1 MPYDSQ
7 GNFYRVHNWEQ
18 DRLDDIEIVSDR
30 HDEEDDNFAEGLSQC
45 VLRDGRAAL
54 SDNMNAGN
62 NKIQNLKTGTA
73 SSDAVNK
80 GQMDSAIS
88 SASSTLTTAYQ
99 NYVKTVLGT
108 IYPVGSVYIGTQSS
122 CPMASLISGSTWT
135 LVSSG
140 KALWTGTGSNGN
152 STIAAGLP
160 NITGGFGKKCLMNW
174 GGDLDEGALYTA
186 TRSGRSAQD
195 AGGTDSSSNR
205 YIAFDAS
212 KSNAIYGNSSTVQP
226 PAYVVNVWRRTA

>member
-7 GNFYRVHNWEQ
+7 GNFYRIHNWEQ

-54 SDNMNAGN
+54 TDNMNAGN
-62 NKIQNLKTGTA
+62 NRIQNLKAGAA
-73 SSDAVNK
+73 STDAVNK
-80 GQMDSAIS
+80 SQMDSAIS
-88 SASSTLTTAYQ
+88 SANSTITTAYQ

-108 IYPVGSVYIGTQSS
+108 IYPVGSVYIGTQNT

-152 STIAAGLP
+152 TTINAGLP
-160 NITGGFGKKCLMNW
+160 NITGAFNHQCFMNW
-174 GGDLDEGALYTA
+174 GTGTESGALYTG
-186 TRSGRSAQD
+186 SGGSSTQN
-195 AGGTDSSSNR
+195 AGGSDGGNTQT
-205 YIAFDAS
+205 IAVDAS
-212 KSNAIYGNSSTVQP
+212 KSNSIYGNSTTVQP